1 MKHHQPLSPER
12 IWDITDAISEAADN
26 VRAQYKDAFAYVYG
40 PKDKPTDEQDQR
52 ISLSHVSDPTGEAA
66 TSQLGARRKLRNVSN
81 DLERFRDRLLKIEEG
96 LLRLFDTPDDDYQ
109 PLSSFALGAEKKSKQ
124 AQEGERARDKRDLTE
139 LERRLVGKLEQV
151 RSQLRRVG

>member
-12 IWDITDAISEAADN
+12 IWDITDAISDLADN
-26 VRAQYKDAFAYVYG
+26 VRSQYKDAFAYVYG

-81 DLERFRDRLLKIEEG
+81 DLERFRDRLLKMEEG
-96 LLRLFDTPDDDYQ
+96 LLKIFDPPDDDLDSLDKYVE
-109 PLSSFALGAEKKSKQ
+109 SEKKSKQ
-124 AQEGERARDKRDLTE
+124 AQEGERARDKRGLLE
-139 LERRLVGKLEQV
+139 LEQRLVGKLEAVQ
-151 RSQLRRVG
+151 RQLRRVG